1 MVSANAGN
9 TLNENNKIYIRE
21 NTMISNAPFLHKYLQ
36 LLHQKFSAVNEG
48 NLADYIPE
56 LTKANPDWFG
66 ITLVT
71 VDGHVYQEGASR
83 EHFTIQS
90 ISKPFVFG
98 IALEDRGSNT
108 IEKMVNTEPSGEA
121 FNRISL
127 EHNTGRP
134 RNPMINAGAIAMSG
148 SVSGNS
154 ADERISHILNK
165 FALFTGHSME
175 IDKSVFES
183 EKNTGHRNR
192 AIAHLLLNAGIIGNA
207 PDEVLDVYFKQCSIN
222 VDCRDLAVMAASL
235 ANQGVNPVTGVRA
248 MKTEVVPKVLS
259 VMTTCGMYDGS
270 GEWMY
275 NIGLPAKSGVG
286 GGIMA
291 VFPGKFGMAVF
302 SPLLDKHGNSVR
314 GIKVFQQMSQDLHLH
329 TLNSERFT
337 TSSVIRAIYNS
348 TQISSRHVRSKEARG
363 LLDQQGER
371 IQIIELNGEMMFAAA
386 EIAIVEVDNIL
397 KVADYIILDL
407 RRVSS
412 MDAAAAQ
419 LIVWLAET
427 INENHK
433 QLYIT
438 GTLDK
443 YAVSKYI
450 KAHLSKVD
458 AAQILS
464 FKDMDSALESCEDQ
478 LLKEA
483 GICAENFEEVELFN
497 HPICDNMDSEEKH
510 YLRELLEVRN
520 YASGNYIC
528 KEGDQGDVLYIILKG
543 SVSVN
548 LPLDN
553 GKHQCVARF
562 SAGGFFGEQAI
573 VENGRRSA
581 DVLAESD
588 VICMELSTDSLFQES
603 TPLAYSVRF
612 KLLSKLAIELSNKL
626 RLANREIRYLT
637 A

>member
-1 MVSANAGN
+1 MVS
-9 TLNENNKIYIRE
+9 Y
-21 NTMISNAPFLHKYLQ
+21 APFLHKYLQ
-36 LLHQKFSAVNEG
+36 TLHQKFSGINDG

-71 VDGHVYQEGASR
+71 VDGHVYQEGATR

-98 IALEDRGSNT
+98 IALEDCDAHV
-108 IEKMVNTEPSGEA
+108 IDKMVNTEPSGEA

-148 SVSGNS
+148 SVAGNT
-154 ADERISHILNK
+154 ANERIVHILEK
-165 FALFTGHSME
+165 FALFTGHPLE
-175 IDKSVFES
+175 IDNSVFES
-183 EKNTGHRNR
+183 ERSTGHRNR
-192 AIAHLLLNAGIIGNA
+192 AIAHLLLNAGIIDSP
-207 PDEVLDVYFKQCSIN
+207 PDEVLDVYFRQCSIN
-222 VDCRDLAVMAASL
+222 VDCRDLAVMASTL

-248 MKTEVVPKVLS
+248 MKAEVVPKVLS
-259 VMTTCGMYDGS
+259 VMATCGMYDGS
-270 GEWMY
+270 GEWIY

-291 VFPGKFGMAVF
+291 VYPGKFGMAVF

-337 TSSVIRAIYNS
+337 TSTVIRATFTGN
-348 TQISSRHVRSKEARG
+348 QIRSRRVRGKEERR
-363 LLDQQGER
+363 LLDEQGER
-371 IQIIELNGEMMFAAA
+371 IHIVELNGEMMFAAA
-386 EIAIVEVDNIL
+386 EIAVSEVDSRL
-397 KVADYIILDL
+397 EVADYVILDL

-419 LIVWLAET
+419 LIVWLVET
-427 INENHK
+427 MRENGKH
-433 QLYIT
+433 LYLT
-438 GTLDK
+438 GTIDK
-443 YAVSKYI
+443 YAVTKYI
-450 KAHLSKVD
+450 KNRLSKVD
-458 AAQILS
+458 ALQVLS
-464 FKDMDSALESCEDQ
+464 FKEMDSALESCEDQ
-478 LLKEA
+478 LLQEA
-483 GICAENFEEVELFN
+483 GLSTDNMQEVDFYN
-497 HPICDNMDSEEKH
+497 HPMCDNLDEEEKH
-510 YLRELLEVRN
+510 YLKDLVKVRS
-520 YASGNYIC
+520 YSAGEYIC
-528 KEGDQGDVLYIILKG
+528 KEGDAGELLYFILKG

-553 GKHQCVARF
+553 GRQQCVARF
-562 SAGGFFGEQAI
+562 SAGGSFGEQAI
-573 VENGRRSA
+573 VENSRRSA
-581 DVLAESD
+581 DILAECE
-588 VICMELSTDSLFQES
+588 VICMELNSNELFQQTSE
-603 TPLAYSVRF
+603 LAYRVRL

-626 RLANREIRYLT
+626 RMANREIRYLT

>member
-1 MVSANAGN
+1 
-9 TLNENNKIYIRE
+9 
-21 NTMISNAPFLHKYLQ
+21 MISYAPFLHKYLQ
-36 LLHQKFSAVNEG
+36 SLHQKFSKIEDG

-56 LTKANPDWFG
+56 LTKADPEWFG
-66 ITLVT
+66 IALVT
-71 VDGHVYQEGASR
+71 VDGHVYQEGATH

-98 IALEDRGSNT
+98 IALEDCET
-108 IEKMVNTEPSGEA
+108 DAIDKKVNTEPSGEA

-148 SVSGNS
+148 SVSGAN
-154 ADERISHILNK
+154 ADERIAHILEK
-165 FALFTGHSME
+165 LALFSGHSLE
-175 IDKSVFES
+175 IDEAVFES
-183 EKNTGHRNR
+183 EKSTGHRNR
-192 AIAHLLLNAGIIGNA
+192 AIAHLLLNAGIIDGL
-207 PDEVLDVYFKQCSIN
+207 PDDVLEVYFKQCSIN
-222 VDCRDLAVMAASL
+222 VDCRDLAVMAATL

-248 MKTEVVPKVLS
+248 LKAEVVPKVLS
-259 VMTTCGMYDGS
+259 VMATCGMYDGS

-291 VFPGKFGMAVF
+291 VYPGKFGMAVF

-314 GIKVFQQMSQDLHLH
+314 GIKVFQQMSQDLNLH

-337 TSSVIRAIYNS
+337 TSSVIRA
-348 TQISSRHVRSKEARG
+348 TFTGAQIRSRRVRSKDERSF
-363 LLDQQGER
+363 LDEQGER
-371 IQIIELNGEMMFAAA
+371 IHVVELNGEMMFAAA
-386 EIAIVEVDNIL
+386 EIAVSEVDSRL
-397 KVADYIILDL
+397 EVADYIVLDL

-427 INENHK
+427 MRENNK
-433 QLYIT
+433 YLYLT
-438 GTLDK
+438 GTIDK
-443 YAVSKYI
+443 YAVTKYI
-450 KAHLSKVD
+450 KSRMSKDD
-458 AAQILS
+458 AVQVLS
-464 FKDMDSALESCEDQ
+464 FKEMDSALEWCEDR
-478 LLKEA
+478 LL
-483 GICAENFEEVELFN
+483 EEVGIVTDNLVEVEFVN
-497 HPICDNMDSEEKH
+497 HPMCDNMDDEEKH
-510 YLRELLEVRN
+510 YLKDLVKVRE
-520 YASGNYIC
+520 YGKGDYIC
-528 KEGDQGDVLYIILKG
+528 REGDVGDILYLILKG

-553 GKHQCVARF
+553 GKSQCVARF
-562 SAGGFFGEQAI
+562 GAGGSFGEQAI
-573 VENGRRSA
+573 VEKSRRSA
-581 DVLAESD
+581 DVLAESE
-588 VICMELSTDSLFQES
+588 VVCMELDTNMLFHES
-603 TPLAYSVRF
+603 SSIAYRVRL

>member
-1 MVSANAGN
+1 MVS
-9 TLNENNKIYIRE
+9 Y
-21 NTMISNAPFLHKYLQ
+21 APFLHKYLQ
-36 LLHQKFSAVNEG
+36 SLHQKFSEVNEG

-98 IALEDRGSNT
+98 IALEDCDMGA
-108 IEKMVNTEPSGEA
+108 IDKKVNTEPSGEA

-148 SVSGNS
+148 SVSGDS
-154 ADERISHILNK
+154 ADERITHILEK
-165 FALFTGHSME
+165 LSLFTGHPLE
-175 IDKSVFES
+175 IDNSVFES
-183 EKNTGHRNR
+183 EKSTGHRNR
-192 AIAHLLLNAGIIGNA
+192 AIAHLLLNAGIIDRP
-207 PDEVLDVYFKQCSIN
+207 PDEILDVYFKQCSIN
-222 VDCRDLAVMAASL
+222 IDCRDLAVMAATL

-248 MKTEVVPKVLS
+248 MKAEVVPKVLS
-259 VMTTCGMYDGS
+259 VMATCGMYDGS

-291 VFPGKFGMAVF
+291 VYPGKFGMAVF

-314 GIKVFQQMSQDLHLH
+314 GIKVFQQMSQDLNLH

-337 TSSVIRAIYNS
+337 TSSVIRATFTGS
-348 TQISSRHVRSKEARG
+348 QIRSRRVRDKMARA
-363 LLDQQGER
+363 LLDQQGDR
-371 IQIIELNGEMMFAAA
+371 IHVVELNGEMMFAAA
-386 EIAIVEVDNIL
+386 EIAVSEIDNRL
-397 KVADYIILDL
+397 EVADYIILDL

-427 INENHK
+427 MRENGK
-433 QLYIT
+433 QLYLT
-438 GTLDK
+438 GTIDK
-443 YAVSKYI
+443 YAVTKYI
-450 KAHLSKVD
+450 KSRMSKVD
-458 AAQILS
+458 AVQVLS
-464 FKDMDSALESCEDQ
+464 YKEMDGALEWCEDQ
-478 LLKEA
+478 LLEEA
-483 GICAENFEEVELFN
+483 GVSTDSLLEVEFLN
-497 HPICDNMDSEEKH
+497 HPMCDNMDEDEKQ
-510 YLRELLEVRN
+510 YLKDLVKVRSYN
-520 YASGNYIC
+520 AGDYIC
-528 KEGDQGDVLYIILKG
+528 KEGDAGNTLYFIQKG

-562 SAGGFFGEQAI
+562 SAGGSFGEQAI
-573 VENGRRSA
+573 VENSQRSA
-581 DVLAESD
+581 DILAECE
-588 VICMELSTDSLFQES
+588 VVCMELDTSLLFQETS
-603 TPLAYSVRF
+603 ALAYRVHL

-626 RLANREIRYLT
+626 RMANREIRYLT

>member
-1 MVSANAGN
+1 MVS
-9 TLNENNKIYIRE
+9 Y
-21 NTMISNAPFLHKYLQ
+21 APFLHKYLQ
-36 LLHQKFSAVNEG
+36 SLHQKFSSVKEG

-66 ITLVT
+66 IALVT
-71 VDGHVYQEGASR
+71 VDGHVYQEGATR
-83 EHFTIQS
+83 DHFTIQS

-98 IALEDRGSNT
+98 IALEDCDISAIDN
-108 IEKMVNTEPSGEA
+108 KVNTEPSGEA

-148 SVSGNS
+148 SVTGDN
-154 ADERISHILNK
+154 ADQRINHILEK
-165 FALFTGHSME
+165 FALFAGHTLE
-175 IDKSVFES
+175 IDQAVFES
-183 EKNTGHRNR
+183 EKSTGHRNR
-192 AIAHLLLNAGIIGNA
+192 AIAHLLLNAGIIDGS

-222 VDCRDLAVMAASL
+222 VNCRDLAIMAATL

-248 MKTEVVPKVLS
+248 LKSNVVPKVLS
-259 VMTTCGMYDGS
+259 VMATCGMYDGS

-286 GGIMA
+286 GGILA

-337 TSSVIRAIYNS
+337 TSTVIRATFTGS
-348 TQISSRHVRSKEARG
+348 QIRSRRVRDKEQRN
-363 LLDQQGER
+363 LLDREGDR
-371 IQIIELNGEMMFAAA
+371 IHVVELNGEMMFAAA
-386 EIAIVEVDNIL
+386 EIAVSEVDSRL
-397 KVADYIILDL
+397 EVADFIILDL

-427 INENHK
+427 MRENGK
-433 QLYIT
+433 QLYLT
-438 GTLDK
+438 GTQDK

-450 KAHLSKVD
+450 KDRISKDD
-458 AAQILS
+458 AIQVLQ
-464 FKDMDSALESCEDQ
+464 FKEMDTALEQCED
-478 LLKEA
+478 LLLQEA
-483 GICAENFEEVELFN
+483 GISHDNIVEVEFLN
-497 HPICDNMDSEEKH
+497 HPLCDNMNEEEKY
-510 YLRELLEVRN
+510 YLKDLVKVRIYN
-520 YASGNYIC
+520 AGTYIC
-528 KEGDQGDVLYIILKG
+528 REGDAGDILYFILKG

-562 SAGGFFGEQAI
+562 SAGGSFGEQAI
-573 VENGRRSA
+573 VENSRRSA
-581 DVLAESD
+581 DILAESD
-588 VICMELSTDSLFQES
+588 VVCMELDTRLLFQETS
-603 TPLAYSVRF
+603 ELAYRVRL
-612 KLLSKLAIELSNKL
+612 KLMSKLAIELSSKL
-626 RLANREIRYLT
+626 RMANKEIRYLT

>member
-1 MVSANAGN
+1 MVS
-9 TLNENNKIYIRE
+9 Y
-21 NTMISNAPFLHKYLQ
+21 APFLHKYLQ
-36 LLHQKFSAVNEG
+36 TLHQKFSGINDG

-71 VDGHVYQEGASR
+71 VDGHVYQEGATR

-98 IALEDRGSNT
+98 IALEDCDAHV
-108 IEKMVNTEPSGEA
+108 IDKMVNTEPSGEA

-148 SVSGNS
+148 SVAGNT
-154 ADERISHILNK
+154 ANERIVHILEK
-165 FALFTGHSME
+165 FALFTGHPLE
-175 IDKSVFES
+175 IDNSVFES
-183 EKNTGHRNR
+183 ERSTGHRNR
-192 AIAHLLLNAGIIGNA
+192 AIAHLLLNAGIIDSP
-207 PDEVLDVYFKQCSIN
+207 PDEVLDVYFRQCSIN
-222 VDCRDLAVMAASL
+222 VDCRDLAVMASTL

-248 MKTEVVPKVLS
+248 MKAEVVPKVLS
-259 VMTTCGMYDGS
+259 VMATCGMYDGS

-291 VFPGKFGMAVF
+291 VYPGKFGMAVF

-337 TSSVIRAIYNS
+337 TSTVIRATFTGN
-348 TQISSRHVRSKEARG
+348 QIRSRRVRGKEERR
-363 LLDQQGER
+363 LLDEQGER
-371 IQIIELNGEMMFAAA
+371 IHIVELNGEMMFAAA
-386 EIAIVEVDNIL
+386 EIAVSEVDSRL
-397 KVADYIILDL
+397 EVADYVILDL

-419 LIVWLAET
+419 LIVWLVET
-427 INENHK
+427 MRENGKH
-433 QLYIT
+433 LYLT
-438 GTLDK
+438 GTIDK
-443 YAVSKYI
+443 YAVTKYI
-450 KAHLSKVD
+450 KNRLSKVD
-458 AAQILS
+458 ALQVLS
-464 FKDMDSALESCEDQ
+464 FKEMDSALESCEDQ
-478 LLKEA
+478 LLQEA
-483 GICAENFEEVELFN
+483 GLSTDNMQEVDFYN
-497 HPICDNMDSEEKH
+497 HPMCDNLDEEEKH
-510 YLRELLEVRN
+510 YLKDLVKVRS
-520 YASGNYIC
+520 YSAGEYIC
-528 KEGDQGDVLYIILKG
+528 KEGDAGELLYFILKG

-553 GKHQCVARF
+553 GRQQCVARF
-562 SAGGFFGEQAI
+562 SAGGSFGEQAI
-573 VENGRRSA
+573 VENSRRSA
-581 DVLAESD
+581 DILAECE
-588 VICMELSTDSLFQES
+588 VICMELNSNELFQQTSE
-603 TPLAYSVRF
+603 LAYRVRL

-626 RLANREIRYLT
+626 RMANREIRYLT